1 MDMTATAE
9 AARSWYENPRLGGS
23 PNSTGLSSGASGH
36 QSVSS
41 GSTGLDGPDMGAFY
55 ALESSGHHR
64 RYYSAGYHHSH
75 SKCMSPFI
83 ATCFCVGFCR
93 PPGYFP
99 DSIFSA
105 TITFSV
111 ES

>member
-75 SKCMSPFI
+75 SKCMSPFYCHLFLRRLLP
-83 ATCFCVGFCR
+83 ASRV
-93 PPGYFP
+93 FP
-99 DSIFSA
+99 RFNILRNHYVLS
-105 TITFSV
+105 
-111 ES
+111 